1 MTVNL
6 ADLRA
11 AVFDILALSNVS
23 NILQLNSNTR
33 ARAFEAY
40 VFALAVRAV
49 RQAGGSAQIWG
60 ARTGANPNPVV
71 FRGSPGH
78 MGSTLQDFCF
88 AVCTLNGLSFEIH
101 VGVIYKGSSGATH
114 EVDVSIY
121 DREEATEI
129 RYERTQLPS
138 TRYLHGAF
146 ECKCYDSDLD
156 TNLGR
161 AFVGL
166 VSDCGRLRARDFLTN
181 GRSRNL
187 AAYFSKSGRPSVYFQ
202 VSPVVPDSAERFVFN
217 LEQVLRQWAKV
228 T

>member
-1 MTVNL
+1 MEVTL
-6 ADLRA
+6 EDLRA
-11 AVFDILALSNVS
+11 AVVDVLSLPPVSGILR
-23 NILQLNSNTR
+23 LNNDTK

-49 RQAGGSAQIWG
+49 RQARGSAEICG
-60 ARTGANPNPVV
+60 AQTGVNPNPVV

-78 MGSTLQDFCF
+78 MGSRLQDFCF
-88 AVCTLNGLSFEIH
+88 ASCTLNRLRFEIH
-101 VGVIYKGSSGATH
+101 VGVIYEGNSGATH

-121 DREEATEI
+121 DGREATAI
-129 RYERTQLPS
+129 RDERTRLPG
-138 TRYLHGAF
+138 TRHLHAAF

-166 VSDCGRLRARDFLTN
+166 VSDCGGLRARGFLTN

-187 AAYFSKSGRPSVYFQ
+187 AAYFSKPKGPGAYFEI
-202 VSPVVPDSAERFVFN
+202 SPVFPDSAERFVSN

>member
-1 MTVNL
+1 MASL
-6 ADLRA
+6 EDLRA
-11 AVFDILALSNVS
+11 AVIDILALPHVS
-23 NILQLNSNTR
+23 DILQLNSNTK

-49 RQAGGSAQIWG
+49 QQAGGAVQLRG
-60 ARTGANPNPVV
+60 ARTGTNPNPVV

-88 AVCTLNGLSFEIH
+88 ASCTLNGLGFEIH
-101 VGVIYKGSSGATH
+101 VGVIYKGNSGANH

-121 DREEATEI
+121 DGREATAI
-129 RYERTQLPS
+129 RHERTRLPG
-138 TRYLHGAF
+138 TRYLHAAF

-166 VSDCGRLRARDFLTN
+166 VSDCGGLRTRDFLTN

-187 AAYFSKSGRPSVYFQ
+187 AAYFSKRDRPGVYFDI
-202 VSPVVPDSAERFVFN
+202 SPVVPDSAHRFVHS
-217 LEQVLRQWAKV
+217 LEQVLRKWAKV